1 MMGLSLDIEVSEA
14 WLSGKRSVKS
24 TNFRSSIFL
33 NWVSAREG
41 GVKGFLKDAQGSDTE
56 LK

>member
-1 MMGLSLDIEVSEA
+1 MMGLSLEMDVSEA

-33 NWVSAREG
+33 NWVSAKEG
-41 GVKGFLKDAQGSDTE
+41 GVKGFLKEAHGSDTE